1 MAVNM
6 NYSLINGETSDK
18 FYIPKY
24 RKGYTPVVYSE
35 SQIINMLSEF
45 SQELRESTY
54 QINNINRYM
63 LEDVDS
69 ITNIVDSVDEVL
81 DTVIA
86 SLRGIVGKT
95 NASIHKILANISEY
109 NKKDSVYLKYGTAER
124 IRLITEI
131 LNDHPHTMS
140 ITNLI
145 PSEELQDDDFPDM
158 DIIGED
164 LVALVR
170 DAMDF
175 KSNKKTLDDLDM
187 DATEGLVGYVS
198 RERVSIVTK
207 IFGKYLDD
215 IDHHNIIIAAK
226 KVSDVVFGSTIPTHT
241 EITPAIYLQACDNMD
256 RGNDK
261 IAEQLKE
268 YISDIESNYTKL
280 ISAVDGIRRRYL
292 STISSYKENDKGYP
306 AASRIDVRE
315 EFSQISNEAVK
326 DISQIINAVN
336 VAVSANINILTHK
349 IKRLDQIFG
358 TDGDSA
364 AVISYCHNL
373 MLTDTVSDSGIPSA
387 IEPDR
392 ASYEIEHEPFLDE
405 QEKFNSAMEILKEC
419 FLEIQFNDFIES
431 VLMEADDHQSAENAA
446 KDMGV
451 TPPKDDNSAN
461 NQNNNQNN
469 NNSNETKKRNILQK
483 IWDFI
488 KGIIDAIIGMF
499 KKFTQRIKES
509 ILKVDAPFW
518 NANRASIEKMD
529 LSQVTVNDW
538 YSYNF
543 EAMRKPIVEAARNEC
558 SNKVQSVIQQGA
570 SDNKSFLDNVML
582 AYNDNFILD
591 AIAAKNNFE
600 NDDDAFGVKCSKR
613 FYTNYVDKSSNEV
626 TLSSVG
632 YDHKTAFDFVDAL
645 IRVDGNNDPYRKAAE
660 EDLKNL
666 KEMHRLVKTPNSD
679 ASKVI
684 DILQEVN
691 KEYEAYQKNNNTNSN
706 TNTNTNSNNTNQNNS
721 NQNNGNI
728 TPNNNYTQNTKS
740 QNASAIYD
748 DEMMV
753 NLSEIFGISRKKDSG
768 ELPFIGLSENITVPD
783 SARASDQ
790 SKTENTNSRNAAVN
804 AYMKVMNKWYSSL
817 SIACTTRFTT
827 IMKAYKQY
835 MALYKAVY
843 GQGQKKSN
851 TNDQTNSAQ
860 NDNQPSN
867 EKK

>member
-6 NYSLINGETSDK
+6 NYSLINGETSDR

-24 RKGYTPVVYSE
+24 RKGYTPVAYSE

-54 QINNINRYM
+54 QINSINRYM
-63 LEDVDS
+63 LEDVES
-69 ITNIVDSVDEVL
+69 VTNVVEGIDEVL
-81 DTVIA
+81 DKVIA
-86 SLRGIVGKT
+86 SLRGIVGRT
-95 NASIHKILANISEY
+95 NASIHKILANVSEY

-124 IRLITEI
+124 LRLITEI
-131 LNDHPHTMS
+131 LNDRPHTMS

-198 RERVSIVTK
+198 REKVSIVTK
-207 IFGKYLDD
+207 IFGKYLDE

-226 KVSDVVFGSTIPTHT
+226 KVSDVVFGSTIPKHT

-268 YISDIESNYTKL
+268 YISDIESNYNKL
-280 ISAVDGIRRRYL
+280 ISAVDGIRRRYIN
-292 STISSYKENDKGYP
+292 TVSSYKENDKGYP

-315 EFSQISNEAVK
+315 EFSHINNEAVK

-392 ASYEIEHEPFLDE
+392 TSYEVEHEPFLDE

-431 VLMEADDHQSAENAA
+431 VLMEADDYQSTENAA

-451 TPPKDDNSAN
+451 TAPKDDNN
-461 NQNNNQNN
+461 TNTHNNNQNN

-543 EAMRKPIVEAARNEC
+543 ESMRKPIVESVGNEC
-558 SNKVQSVIQQGA
+558 GNKIQSAIQQGA
-570 SDNKSFLDNVML
+570 SDKNSFLDNIML

-613 FYTNYVDKSSNEV
+613 FYTNYVDKDSNEV

-645 IRVDGNNDPYRKAAE
+645 IRVDGNNDPYRKSAE
-660 EDLKNL
+660 EDLKQL

-684 DILQEVN
+684 DILQEAN
-691 KEYEAYQKNNNTNSN
+691 KEYEANQKNTNTNSN
-706 TNTNTNSNNTNQNNS
+706 TNTNNNNTSQNNS

-728 TPNNNYTQNTKS
+728 TPNNNYTQNTNS

-753 NLSEIFGISRKKDSG
+753 NLSEIFGISRKSDSG
-768 ELPFIGLSENITVPD
+768 ELPFIGLSENITVPA
-783 SARASDQ
+783 SAQASDQ

-804 AYMKVMNKWYSSL
+804 AYVKVMNKWYSSL

-851 TNDQTNSAQ
+851 NNNNDQNA
-860 NDNQPSN
+860 DNQNNQNNN